1 MPDTTTIPVNVILAS
16 NSPRRKQLLEEAGV
30 KFTVYTGS
38 TEVDE
43 SLDADQRAQPS
54 EAVKKLAERKAGS
67 VIQDILAENPVG
79 LGIVIGADTTVVLD
93 GEMLGKPYSA
103 DHAREML
110 GRLSG
115 RTHEVI
121 TGVSVWLVM
130 LNESEE
136 KGGDG
141 NVSLAFRSFS
151 ETSTVTFKELSTED
165 INAYVATGETID
177 KAGAYAI
184 QGKGRRL
191 VESYDGDFNNIVG
204 WPVAT
209 LLHTFP
215 EIRPETRDAVLT
227 QKEYPRLRHCLSAA
241 PSQNG
246 VAALLYSED
255 LLQNSHRHLS
265 ANALRKAFVTL
276 KYCLYP
282 YLLHLEVGKEA
293 FVEQHPNLERILFS
307 EDEIRTRVKEMGAQ
321 ITEDY
326 AGKSIVVISVL
337 RGAGIIKDLSSQI
350 EGRHVLI
357 DEDILDSGLT
367 LRYLIKNLESRNP
380 ASIEVATLL
389 RKDTPNQADIKC
401 KYIGFECPDEFIVG
415 YGLDYAERY
424 RNLSCIGVLKPEAAQ
439 E

>member
-43 SLDADQRAQPS
+43 SLDADQRSQPS

-110 GRLSG
+110 SRLSG

-204 WPVAT
+204 LPVDT
-209 LLHTFP
+209 
-215 EIRPETRDAVLT
+215 
-227 QKEYPRLRHCLSAA
+227 
-241 PSQNG
+241 
-246 VAALLYSED
+246 LLYSED

-337 RGAGIIKDLSSQI
+337 RGAAIFMADLVREIHLPVEMDYMAISSYGNGMKSSGVVRIIKDLSSQI

-357 DEDILDSGLT
+357 AEDILDSGLT

>member
-43 SLDADQRAQPS
+43 SLDADQRSQPS

-67 VIQDILAENPVG
+67 
-79 LGIVIGADTTVVLD
+79 GIVIGADTTVVLD

-204 WPVAT
+204 LPVDT
-209 LLHTFP
+209 LLKNFP
-215 EIRPETRDAVLT
+215 EIMQETIEAEVKP
-227 QKEYPRLRHCLSAA
+227 KE
-241 PSQNG
+241 
-246 VAALLYSED
+246 
-255 LLQNSHRHLS
+255 
-265 ANALRKAFVTL
+265 
-276 KYCLYP
+276 
-282 YLLHLEVGKEA
+282 
-293 FVEQHPNLERILFS
+293 
-307 EDEIRTRVKEMGAQ
+307 
-321 ITEDY
+321 
-326 AGKSIVVISVL
+326 
-337 RGAGIIKDLSSQI
+337 
-350 EGRHVLI
+350 
-357 DEDILDSGLT
+357 
-367 LRYLIKNLESRNP
+367 
-380 ASIEVATLL
+380 
-389 RKDTPNQADIKC
+389 
-401 KYIGFECPDEFIVG
+401 
-415 YGLDYAERY
+415 
-424 RNLSCIGVLKPEAAQ
+424 
-439 E
+439 